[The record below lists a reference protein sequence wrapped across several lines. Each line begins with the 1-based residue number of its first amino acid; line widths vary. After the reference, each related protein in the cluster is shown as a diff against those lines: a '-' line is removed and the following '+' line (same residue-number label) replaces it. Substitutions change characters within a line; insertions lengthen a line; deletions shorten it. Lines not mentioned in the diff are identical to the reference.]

1 MEADPT
7 EQGERALLNFGHTL
21 GHAVEKLKEFQLL
34 HGECVAVG
42 IAGAA
47 RIALKRGLLTEA
59 DFKRVTEGLRAFSL
73 PVSTEGPEAERI
85 VEITRSDKK
94 MEAGSIKFVLLRKIG
109 EAFVDRTV
117 TNGELLSAAKWILG
131 GGNDETREI

>member
-1 MEADPT
+1 
-7 EQGERALLNFGHTL
+7 
-21 GHAVEKLKEFQLL
+21 
-34 HGECVAVG
+34 
-42 IAGAA
+42 
-47 RIALKRGLLTEA
+47 
-59 DFKRVTEGLRAFSL
+59 
-73 PVSTEGPEAERI
+73 
-85 VEITRSDKK
+85 